1 MEQDV
6 PIAYTAI
13 AVGTPVLTGAGR
25 QIGTVEHV
33 LEVPEL
39 DLFEGIAIT
48 TEAGLRFL
56 DSDQVGTITADRIV
70 CTLSDD
76 QVAAL
81 PAPDGAPIFR
91 VDALEDTGDTLHDRV
106 GRLFG
111 RGHWKQEGS

>member
-1 MEQDV
+1 MEQDI

-13 AVGTPVLTGAGR
+13 AVGMPVVTGAGR
-25 QIGTVEHV
+25 LIGTVEHV

-39 DLFEGIAIT
+39 DLFEGIAVT

-56 DSDQVGTITADRIV
+56 DSNQIGKITAEHVV
-70 CTLSDD
+70 CVLNDD

-81 PAPDGAPIFR
+81 PAPDGPPVFR

-111 RGHWKQEGS
+111 RGHWKEEGP

>member
-1 MEQDV
+1 MEHDV

-13 AVGTPVLTGAGR
+13 AVGTPVVTGAGR
-25 QIGTVEHV
+25 LIGTVEHV

-48 TEAGLRFL
+48 TETGLRFL
-56 DSDQVGTITADRIV
+56 DSDQIGRITAEHVV
-70 CTLSDD
+70 CTLSDS

-81 PAPDGAPIFR
+81 PAPDGSPVFR